1 MNKVI
6 NINFQG
12 RILPIEEMAYETLKQ
27 YIESLRVYFANEE
40 GRDEIIN
47 DIECRIAELC
57 EDRLKKGTVCI
68 AVGDID
74 LIIASIGRPADF
86 EAQDGFEASTSQ
98 SKQSAN
104 QNNDQN
110 NDRNNYQN
118 TSGSNYS
125 NFDSSN
131 NRPKRLYR
139 DEQNKVLG
147 GVCSG
152 IANYFGIEP
161 LIVRILWFFLI
172 GVNILGYLILW
183 IAVPSTSIKEVGG
196 VRKRLFRD
204 IDNKVIGGV
213 AAGLSKYFGIQVWI
227 VRILFLIP
235 FIRFV
240 VNFRHMHL
248 FQFWDAPD
256 FPNFLDITFSPGAVF
271 VYIVLWL
278 VLPEAKT
285 SADKLEMV
293 GEKVDLNSIKNTI
306 QNDMEGF
313 SKRAQ
318 SWGSDLY
325 NRNKGTNHSNQ
336 ENASNNE
343 GTATITNNENANKSS
358 ENQRSSEKRKGLLY
372 YIGRIITI
380 CIKGFVY
387 FILAIVG
394 ISLLAAL
401 FGIGAAATALLP
413 LKNFL
418 IEEGAQT
425 WSVIG
430 AILLFVWV
438 PIIGIVTAVIRKIAG
453 LKKANVWV
461 RSSFWALWIVG
472 WVMLFYFG
480 SSLGNSFSR
489 HNIPVEQSI
498 ALTNPK
504 IDYVEITAAPKM
516 KYYEN
521 HWFQIE
527 PFQGFADED
536 TVYVRNL
543 RIRIVQSK
551 TDSFEV
557 KIVKLSNGKTVQ
569 NANDLAGKINFE
581 LKQEDSLLYLDKG
594 IGINK
599 IDKFRNQHI
608 IMTVAVPI
616 GKRIKITNKGW
627 SQTNVNINGRG
638 IRTGTIDRISSDEN
652 WYDEWNEPWDNESY
666 QFEKGVEYKMTKE
679 GLISLS
685 PSDAD
690 EDRSDDIKKM
700 DDENIDKEIQL
711 QKLKEE
717 REAIKKDIKKLKE
730 EELQKEKTKVVKVN
744 EFKKDDIGNSNLGKM
759 NQIGKAA
766 GKLSDLQWVL
776 DRFTH

>member
-27 YIESLRVYFANEE
+27 YIESLRSYFANEE

-98 SKQSAN
+98 SGQSST
-104 QNNDQN
+104 
-110 NDRNNYQN
+110 QN
-118 TSGSNYS
+118 TSNRSYS
-125 NFDSSN
+125 NNESN
-131 NRPKRLYR
+131 NTAKRLYR

-161 LIVRILWFFLI
+161 LVVRILWFFLI
-172 GVNILGYLILW
+172 GINILAYLILW
-183 IAVPSTSIKEVGG
+183 IAVPSTSVKVVGG

-240 VNFRHMHL
+240 VNFQHLHL

-256 FPNFLDITFSPGAVF
+256 FPNLLDITFSPGAVF

-325 NRNKGTNHSNQ
+325 NRNKGTNNSNEANQ
-336 ENASNNE
+336 SNNE
-343 GTATITNNENANKSS
+343 GTGTTNNQDAYSS
-358 ENQRSSEKRKGLLY
+358 TEKRKGLLY
-372 YIGRIITI
+372 YIGRIITL

-413 LKNFL
+413 LKKFL
-418 IEEGAQT
+418 IEDGAQT

-453 LKKANVWV
+453 FKKANVWV

-489 HNIPVEQSI
+489 HNLPTEQNI
-498 ALTNPK
+498 ALSNPT

-521 HWFQIE
+521 HWYQFE
-527 PFQGFADED
+527 DFQGFSDED

-543 RIRIVQSK
+543 RIRIVQSLN
-551 TDSFEV
+551 DSFQV

-569 NANDLAGKINFE
+569 NANELANKINFE
-581 LKQEDSLLYLDKG
+581 LTQQDSMLYLDKG

-608 IMTVAVPI
+608 IMTIAVPI

-627 SQTNVNINGRG
+627 SQTNININGRG
-638 IRTGTIDRISSDEN
+638 IRTGTIDRITNDEN

-666 QFEKGVEYKMTKE
+666 QFEKGVEYKMTKD
-679 GLISLS
+679 GLVNLS
-685 PSDAD
+685 PMEAD
-690 EDRSDDIKKM
+690 DDRSDDIKKM
-700 DDENIDKEIQL
+700 DDEKLDKEIQL

-717 REAIKKDIKKLKE
+717 REAIKNDIKKLKE
-730 EELQKEKTKVVKVN
+730 EELQKEKTRVVKVN
-744 EFKKDDIGNSNLGKM
+744 DLKKEDIGNSNLEKM
-759 NQIGKAA
+759 NKVGKAA
-766 GKLSDLQWVL
+766 SKLTDLQWIL

>member
-74 LIIASIGRPADF
+74 LIITSIGRPADF

-98 SKQSAN
+98 SGQSTN
-104 QNNDQN
+104 QNNNQ
-110 NDRNNYQN
+110 NNYQS

-125 NFDSSN
+125 NFNSSN

-152 IANYFGIEP
+152 IANYFVIEP
-161 LIVRILWFFLI
+161 WIVRILWFFLI
-172 GVNILGYLILW
+172 GLNVLAYIILW
-183 IAVPSTSIKEVGG
+183 IAVPSTSVKEVGG

-204 IDNKVIGGV
+204 IDKKIIGGV

-227 VRILFLIP
+227 IRILFLIP

-240 VNFRHMHL
+240 VNFEHMHL

-271 VYIVLWL
+271 IYIVLWL

-325 NRNKGTNHSNQ
+325 NRNKGTNNS
-336 ENASNNE
+336 NASNHE
-343 GTATITNNENANKSS
+343 GTASTTNNQDDYS
-358 ENQRSSEKRKGLLY
+358 SSEKRKGLLY
-372 YIGRIITI
+372 YIGRFITLS
-380 CIKGFVY
+380 IKVFVY

-401 FGIGAAATALLP
+401 FGIGVAATALLP
-413 LKNFL
+413 LKSFL
-418 IEEGAQT
+418 LEEGAQT

-430 AILLFVWV
+430 TILLFVWV
-438 PIIGIVTAVIRKIAG
+438 PILGIVTAVIRKFAG

-461 RSSFWALWIVG
+461 RSSFIALWVVG

-489 HNIPVEQSI
+489 HNIPTEQSV
-498 ALTNPK
+498 ALTNPT

-527 PFQGFADED
+527 PFQGFSDED

-543 RIRIVQSK
+543 RIRIVQSLN
-551 TDSFEV
+551 DSFQV

-569 NANDLAGKINFE
+569 NANELANKINFE
-581 LKQEDSLLYLDKG
+581 LTQQDSMLYLDRG

-608 IMTVAVPI
+608 IMTIAVPI

-627 SQTNVNINGRG
+627 SQTNINFNGRG
-638 IRTGTIDRISSDEN
+638 MRTGTIDRISSDDD
-652 WYDEWNEPWDNESY
+652 WYFDGNEPWDNESY
-666 QFEKGVEYKMTKE
+666 QYERGVEYKMTKD
-679 GLISLS
+679 GLVNLS
-685 PSDAD
+685 PMEAD
-690 EDRSDDIKKM
+690 DDRSDDSKKM
-700 DDENIDKEIQL
+700 DDETLDKEIQL

-717 REAIKKDIKKLKE
+717 REAIKNDIKKLKE
-730 EELQKEKTKVVKVN
+730 EELQKDKTSVVKVN
-744 EFKKDDIGNSNLGKM
+744 DLKKDNIDGSNLDKM
-759 NQIGKAA
+759 NKIGRAA

>member
-12 RILPIEEMAYETLKQ
+12 RILPIEELAYETLKQ

-68 AVGDID
+68 AVDDIN

-86 EAQDGFEASTSQ
+86 EAQDGFEASASQ
-98 SKQSAN
+98 SGQSTT
-104 QNNDQN
+104 QNRSSQS
-110 NDRNNYQN
+110 Y
-118 TSGSNYS
+118 SNYDAS
-125 NFDSSN
+125 GNPP
-131 NRPKRLYR
+131 RRLFR

-152 IANYFGIEP
+152 IANYFGLEP
-161 LIVRILWFFLI
+161 LLVRILWFFLI

-183 IAVPSTSIKEVGG
+183 IAVPSTSVKEVGG

-204 IDNKVIGGV
+204 IDNKIIGGV
-213 AAGLSKYFGIQVWI
+213 ASGLSKYFGIQVWI
-227 VRILFLIP
+227 IRILFLIP

-248 FQFWDAPD
+248 WQFWDATD
-256 FPNFLDITFSPGAVF
+256 FPNLFDITFSPGAVF

-325 NRNKGTNHSNQ
+325 NRNKRNT
-336 ENASNNE
+336 ASNNE
-343 GTATITNNENANKSS
+343 AAPI
-358 ENQRSSEKRKGLLY
+358 EKRKGFIY
-372 YIGRIITI
+372 YIGRIITLF
-380 CIKGFVY
+380 IKVVVY

-401 FGIGAAATALLP
+401 FGIGVAATALLP

-418 IEEGAQT
+418 LEEGTQT
-425 WSVIG
+425 WSVFG

-438 PIIGIVTAVIRKIAG
+438 PILGIVTAIIRKIAG
-453 LKKANVWV
+453 LKKANIWV
-461 RSSFWALWIVG
+461 RSSFWALWVVG

-489 HNIPVEQSI
+489 HNVPTEQTI
-498 ALTNPK
+498 TLTNPK
-504 IDYVEITAAPKM
+504 IDFLEITAAPKM

-543 RIRIVQSK
+543 RIRIVQSLN
-551 TDSFEV
+551 DSFQV

-569 NANDLAGKINFE
+569 NANDLASKINFE
-581 LKQEDSLLYLDKG
+581 LTQQDSLVYLDKG

-599 IDKFRNQHI
+599 VDKFRNQHI
-608 IMTVAVPI
+608 IMTISVPI

-627 SQTNVNINGRG
+627 SQTNVNINGHGVRM
-638 IRTGTIDRISSDEN
+638 GTIDRISSDEN
-652 WYDEWNEPWDNESY
+652 WYDEWNEPYDNESY
-666 QFEKGVEYKMTKE
+666 SFERGVEYKMTKS
-679 GLISLS
+679 GLEKIKR
-685 PSDAD
+685 AD
-690 EDRSDDIKKM
+690 E
-700 DDENIDKEIQL
+700 IDSNNEEEQLGGAHPTEL
-711 QKLKEE
+711 QKELKELKEE
-717 REAIKKDIKKLKE
+717 RLQLQKDLDKRAKKTSNIELE
-730 EELQKEKTKVVKVN
+730 EEKTLNKVN
-744 EFKKDDIGNSNLGKM
+744 
-759 NQIGKAA
+759 KAA
-766 GKLSDLQWVL
+766 SKLTDLHWVL
-776 DRFTH
+776 DRFSY

>member
-12 RILPIEEMAYETLKQ
+12 RILPIEELAYEALKQ
-27 YIESLRVYFANEE
+27 YIDTLRTYFANEE

-57 EDRLKKGTVCI
+57 EERLKKAAACITVE
-68 AVGDID
+68 DIN
-74 LIIASIGRPADF
+74 LIISSMGRPADF
-86 EAQDGFEASTSQ
+86 EAQDGFETTSQ
-98 SKQSAN
+98 FQSGA
-104 QNNDQN
+104 
-110 NDRNNYQN
+110 N
-118 TSGSNYS
+118 TSSNAHYE
-125 NFDSSN
+125 FAN
-131 NRPKRLYR
+131 NTKRLYR

-161 LIVRILWFFLI
+161 LVVRILWFFLI
-172 GVNILGYLILW
+172 GVNILAYLILW
-183 IAVPSTSIKEVGG
+183 IAVPSSSVKVVGG

-213 AAGLSKYFGIQVWI
+213 ASGLSKYFGIQVWI

-240 VNFRHMHL
+240 FKLQHLHL
-248 FQFWDAPD
+248 FQFWDAHD

-285 SADKLEMV
+285 SADKLEMI

-318 SWGSDLY
+318 SWGSNLY
-325 NRNKGTNHSNQ
+325 NKTKGKEETQ
-336 ENASNNE
+336 NE
-343 GTATITNNENANKSS
+343 AFKNST
-358 ENQRSSEKRKGLLY
+358 EKPKGLLY
-372 YIGRIITI
+372 FLGRMITLI
-380 CIKGFVY
+380 IKGFVY

-401 FGIGAAATALLP
+401 FGIGVAATALLP
-413 LKNFL
+413 LKIFIL
-418 IEEGAQT
+418 EEGAQT

-430 AILLFVWV
+430 ALLLFVWV
-438 PIIGIVTAVIRKIAG
+438 PIIGIVTAIIRKIAG
-453 LKKANVWV
+453 FKKANIWV

-472 WVMLFYFG
+472 WILLFYFG
-480 SSLGNSFSR
+480 SSLSNSFSK
-489 HNIPVEQSI
+489 HNIPVEQSV
-498 ALTNPK
+498 ALVNPT
-504 IDYVEITAAPKM
+504 IDYLEVTAAPKM

-521 HWFQIE
+521 HWFELE
-527 PFQGFADED
+527 PFQGFSDED

-543 RIRIVQSK
+543 RIRITQSPN
-551 TDSFEV
+551 DSFQV
-557 KIVKLSNGKTVQ
+557 KVVKLSNGKNLQ
-569 NANDLAGKINFE
+569 NANALASKINFE
-581 LKQEDSLLYLDKG
+581 LTQEDSLLYLDRG
-594 IGINK
+594 IAINK

-608 IMTVAVPI
+608 IMTIAVPI
-616 GKRIKITNKGW
+616 GKRFKITNKGW
-627 SQTNVNINGRG
+627 SQTNIQIGNRG
-638 IRTGTIDRISSDEN
+638 IKTRTIDRITSDDN
-652 WYDEWNEPWDNESY
+652 WYDEWNEPWDIASFSY
-666 QFEKGVEYKMTKE
+666 EKGVEYKMTKT
-679 GLISLS
+679 GLLNMH
-685 PSDAD
+685 PL
-690 EDRSDDIKKM
+690 DRTVDDNTSMPDGKT
-700 DDENIDKEIQL
+700 DKEIQL

-717 REAIKKDIKKLKE
+717 RESIKNEIKKLRE
-730 EELQKEKTKVVKVN
+730 EELQKNKASVLKVN
-744 EFKKDDIGNSNLGKM
+744 DIKKENTQHSKLD
-759 NQIGKAA
+759 QIQKVGKAA
-766 GKLSDLQWVL
+766 SKLTDVQWIL

>member
-12 RILPIEEMAYETLKQ
+12 RILPIEEQAYEILKQ

-68 AVGDID
+68 AASDID
-74 LIIASIGRPADF
+74 LIITSIGRPADF
-86 EAQDGFEASTSQ
+86 EAQDGFE
-98 SKQSAN
+98 
-104 QNNDQN
+104 QNA
-110 NDRNNYQN
+110 YQN
-118 TSGSNYS
+118 TSGNNNS
-125 NFDSSN
+125 NFYRDG

-152 IANYFGIEP
+152 IANYFVIEP
-161 LIVRILWFFLI
+161 WIVRILWFFLI
-172 GVNILGYLILW
+172 GINILAYLILW
-183 IAVPSTSIKEVGG
+183 IAVPSTSVKVVGG

-204 IDNKVIGGV
+204 IDKKVIGGV

-325 NRNKGTNHSNQ
+325 NRNKGTNNSNEENESNQ
-336 ENASNNE
+336 
-343 GTATITNNENANKSS
+343 SS
-358 ENQRSSEKRKGLLY
+358 EIHRSAEKRKGLLY
-372 YIGRIITI
+372 YIGRIITLS
-380 CIKGFVY
+380 IKVFVY

-401 FGIGAAATALLP
+401 FGIGVAATALLP
-413 LKNFL
+413 LKNFIL
-418 IEEGAQT
+418 DDGAQT

-438 PIIGIVTAVIRKIAG
+438 PIIGIVTAVIRKFAG

-461 RSSFWALWIVG
+461 RSSFIALWVLG
-472 WVMLFYFG
+472 WVCIFYFG

-489 HNIPVEQSI
+489 HNLPAEQSI
-498 ALTNPK
+498 ALTNPT
-504 IDYVEITAAPKM
+504 INYVEITAAPKM

-521 HWFQIE
+521 NWFQFE

-569 NANDLAGKINFE
+569 NANELANKINFE
-581 LKQEDSLLYLDKG
+581 LTQQDSLVYLDRG

-599 IDKFRNQHI
+599 KDKFRNQHI
-608 IMTVAVPI
+608 IMTIAVPI

-638 IRTGTIDRISSDEN
+638 MRTGTIDRISSDEN

-666 QFEKGVEYKMTKE
+666 QYERGVEYKMTKT
-679 GLISLS
+679 GLEEIQR
-685 PSDAD
+685 DYKTM
-690 EDRSDDIKKM
+690 EDNDDSNSDDKQ
-700 DDENIDKEIQL
+700 DELSDKEIQL

-717 REAIKKDIKKLKE
+717 REAIKNDIKKLKE
-730 EELQKEKTKVVKVN
+730 EELQKDKIKVVKVN
-744 EFKKDDIGNSNLGKM
+744 EFKKDDVGGSNIEKM

>member
-27 YIESLRVYFANEE
+27 YIESLRSYFANEE

-98 SKQSAN
+98 SGQSST
-104 QNNDQN
+104 
-110 NDRNNYQN
+110 QN
-118 TSGSNYS
+118 TSNRSYS
-125 NFDSSN
+125 NNELN
-131 NRPKRLYR
+131 NTAKRLYR

-161 LIVRILWFFLI
+161 LVVRILWFFLI
-172 GVNILGYLILW
+172 GINILAYLILW
-183 IAVPSTSIKEVGG
+183 IAVPSTSVKVVGG

-240 VNFRHMHL
+240 VNFQHLHL

-256 FPNFLDITFSPGAVF
+256 FPNLLDITFSPGAVF

-325 NRNKGTNHSNQ
+325 NRNKGTNNSNEANQ
-336 ENASNNE
+336 SNNE
-343 GTATITNNENANKSS
+343 GTGTTNNQDAYSS
-358 ENQRSSEKRKGLLY
+358 TEKRKGLLY
-372 YIGRIITI
+372 YIGRIITL

-413 LKNFL
+413 LKKFL
-418 IEEGAQT
+418 IEDGAQT

-453 LKKANVWV
+453 FKKANVWV
-461 RSSFWALWIVG
+461 RSSFLALWIVG

-489 HNIPVEQSI
+489 HNLPTEQNI
-498 ALTNPK
+498 ALSNPT

-521 HWFQIE
+521 HWYQFE
-527 PFQGFADED
+527 DFQGFSDED

-543 RIRIVQSK
+543 RIRIVQSLN
-551 TDSFEV
+551 DSFQV

-569 NANDLAGKINFE
+569 NANELANKINFE
-581 LKQEDSLLYLDKG
+581 LTQQDSMLYLDKG

-608 IMTVAVPI
+608 IMTIAVPI

-627 SQTNVNINGRG
+627 SQTNININGRG
-638 IRTGTIDRISSDEN
+638 IRTGTIDRITNDEN

-666 QFEKGVEYKMTKE
+666 PFEKGIEYKMTKT
-679 GLISLS
+679 GLENLS
-685 PSDAD
+685 PMDAD
-690 EDRSDDIKKM
+690 DRSDDSKKM
-700 DDENIDKEIQL
+700 DDEKLDKEIQL

-717 REAIKKDIKKLKE
+717 REAIKNDIKKLKE
-730 EELQKEKTKVVKVN
+730 EELQKEKTRVVKVN
-744 EFKKDDIGNSNLGKM
+744 DIKKEDIGNSNLDKM
-759 NQIGKAA
+759 NKVGKAA

>member
-12 RILPIEEMAYETLKQ
+12 RILPIEEQAYEMLKQ
-27 YIESLRVYFANEE
+27 YIESLRIYFANEE

-57 EDRLKKGTVCI
+57 EERLKKGTVCI
-68 AVGDID
+68 AAIDID
-74 LIIASIGRPADF
+74 LIITSIGRPADF
-86 EAQDGFEASTSQ
+86 EAQDGFEAST
-98 SKQSAN
+98 N
-104 QNNDQN
+104 QTQQNTNKNNDQN
-110 NDRNNYQN
+110 NDRNNYHN
-118 TSGSNYS
+118 TSSSNYS
-125 NFDSSN
+125 NFDRTS

-152 IANYFGIEP
+152 IANYFGVEP
-161 LIVRILWFFLI
+161 LLVRILWFFLI

-204 IDNKVIGGV
+204 IDNKIIGGV
-213 AAGLSKYFGIQVWI
+213 ASGLSKYFGIQVWI

-256 FPNFLDITFSPGAVF
+256 FPNLLDITFSPGAVF

-325 NRNKGTNHSNQ
+325 NRNKGTNHSN
-336 ENASNNE
+336 EANASNNE
-343 GTATITNNENANKSS
+343 GTVSTTNNEESNKSS

-418 IEEGAQT
+418 IEQGAQT

-453 LKKANVWV
+453 FKKANVWV
-461 RSSFWALWIVG
+461 RSSFWALWILG

-480 SSLGNSFSR
+480 TSLSNSFSR
-489 HNIPVEQSI
+489 HNLPAEQSI

-504 IDYVEITAAPKM
+504 IDYLEITAAPKM

-521 HWFQIE
+521 HWYQFE
-527 PFQGFADED
+527 DFQGFSDED

-569 NANDLAGKINFE
+569 NANELASKINFE
-581 LKQEDSLLYLDKG
+581 LTQKDSLLYLDKG

-608 IMTVAVPI
+608 IMTIAVPI

-627 SQTNVNINGRG
+627 SQTNININGRG
-638 IRTGTIDRISSDEN
+638 MRMGTIDRITNDEN

-666 QFEKGVEYKMTKE
+666 QFERGVEYKMTKT
-679 GLISLS
+679 GLENLN
-685 PSDAD
+685 PMDANN
-690 EDRSDDIKKM
+690 RSDDIKKM
-700 DDENIDKEIQL
+700 DDENLDKEIQL

-717 REAIKKDIKKLKE
+717 RESIKNDIKKLKE
-730 EELQKEKTKVVKVN
+730 EELQKEKIKVVRVN
-744 EFKKDDIGNSNLGKM
+744 EINKDNIGGSNLEKM
-759 NQIGKAA
+759 NKIGKAA

>member
-12 RILPIEEMAYETLKQ
+12 RILPIEEIAYETLKQ
-27 YIESLRVYFANEE
+27 YIESLRSYFANEE

-86 EAQDGFEASTSQ
+86 EAQDGFEASSSQ
-98 SKQSAN
+98 AHQSAH

-110 NDRNNYQN
+110 
-118 TSGSNYS
+118 TSNQSYS
-125 NFDSSN
+125 NFESN
-131 NRPKRLYR
+131 DHRSRRLYR
-139 DEQNKVLG
+139 DEHNKVLG

-161 LIVRILWFFLI
+161 LVVRILWFFLI
-172 GVNILGYLILW
+172 GVNVLGYLILW
-183 IAVPSTSIKEVGG
+183 IAVPSTSVKVVGG

-204 IDNKVIGGV
+204 IDNKLIGGV

-248 FQFWDAPD
+248 WQFWDAPD
-256 FPNFLDITFSPGAVF
+256 FPNLLDITFSPGAVF

-325 NRNKGTNHSNQ
+325 NRNKGNTV
-336 ENASNNE
+336 SNNE
-343 GTATITNNENANKSS
+343 TAPI
-358 ENQRSSEKRKGLLY
+358 EKRKGFIY
-372 YIGRIITI
+372 FIGRIITL

-394 ISLLAAL
+394 VSLLAAL
-401 FGIGAAATALLP
+401 FGIGVAATALLP

-418 IEEGAQT
+418 LEEGAQN

-430 AILLFVWV
+430 AILLFIWV
-438 PIIGIVTAVIRKIAG
+438 PIIGIVAAIIRKIAG
-453 LKKANVWV
+453 FKKANIWV

-480 SSLGNSFSR
+480 SSLGSSFSR
-489 HNIPVEQSI
+489 HNVPAEQTI

-504 IDYVEITAAPKM
+504 IDYLEITAAPKM

-527 PFQGFADED
+527 PFQGFSDED

-543 RIRIVQSK
+543 RIRIVQSLN
-551 TDSFEV
+551 DSFQV
-557 KIVKLSNGKTVQ
+557 RIVKLSNGKTVQ
-569 NANDLAGKINFE
+569 NANDLAGKINFQ
-581 LKQEDSLLYLDKG
+581 LTQQDSLVYLDKG

-608 IMTVAVPI
+608 IMTIAVPI

-627 SQTNVNINGRG
+627 SQTNVNINGHGMRM
-638 IRTGTIDRISSDEN
+638 GTIDRISSDEN
-652 WYDEWNEPWDNESY
+652 WYDEWNEPYDNESY
-666 QFEKGVEYKMTKE
+666 SFERGVEYKMTKS
-679 GLISLS
+679 GLEKIKR
-685 PSDAD
+685 A
-690 EDRSDDIKKM
+690 DDIDSNDKTDELDTDQPNELKK
-700 DDENIDKEIQL
+700 ELKE
-711 QKLKEE
+711 LKEE
-717 REAIKKDIKKLKE
+717 RLQ
-730 EELQKEKTKVVKVN
+730 LQKEIETKAKKTANIDLQEGKTLNKVN
-744 EFKKDDIGNSNLGKM
+744 
-759 NQIGKAA
+759 KAA
-766 GKLSDLQWVL
+766 SKLTDLHWVL
-776 DRFTH
+776 DRFSY

>member
-68 AVGDID
+68 AASDID
-74 LIIASIGRPADF
+74 LIIISIGRPADF
-86 EAQDGFEASTSQ
+86 EAQDGFETSSSQ
-98 SKQSAN
+98 TH
-104 QNNDQN
+104 
-110 NDRNNYQN
+110 QN
-118 TSGSNYS
+118 TSGNNNS
-125 NFDSSN
+125 NFYREGN
-131 NRPKRLYR
+131 KPKRLYR

-152 IANYFGIEP
+152 IANYFVIEP
-161 LIVRILWFFLI
+161 WIVRILWLFLI
-172 GVNILGYLILW
+172 GLNILVYIILW
-183 IAVPSTSIKEVGG
+183 IAVPSTSVKEVGG

-204 IDNKVIGGV
+204 IDNKIIGGV

-240 VNFRHMHL
+240 VNYRHMHL

-256 FPNFLDITFSPGAVF
+256 FPNFIDITFSPGAMF
-271 VYIVLWL
+271 IYIVLWL

-325 NRNKGTNHSNQ
+325 NRNKGKNNSNESNQ
-336 ENASNNE
+336 TNNEGRASTSNNE
-343 GTATITNNENANKSS
+343 DAYKSTV
-358 ENQRSSEKRKGLLY
+358 NYRSSEKRKGILY
-372 YIGRIITI
+372 YIGRIITLS
-380 CIKGFVY
+380 IKGFVY

-401 FGIGAAATALLP
+401 FGIGVATTALLP
-413 LKNFL
+413 LKDFIL
-418 IEEGAQT
+418 EEGAQT

-438 PIIGIVTAVIRKIAG
+438 PLIGIVTAVIRKFAG

-461 RSSFWALWIVG
+461 RSSFIALWIAG
-472 WVMLFYFG
+472 WVVLFYFG

-489 HNIPVEQSI
+489 HNIPTEQSV
-498 ALTNPK
+498 ALTNPT

-527 PFQGFADED
+527 PFQGFSDED

-543 RIRIVQSK
+543 RIRIVQSLN
-551 TDSFEV
+551 DSFQV

-569 NANDLAGKINFE
+569 NANELANKINFE
-581 LKQEDSLLYLDKG
+581 LTQQDSMLYLDKG

-608 IMTVAVPI
+608 IMTIAVPI

-627 SQTNVNINGRG
+627 SQTNINFNGRG
-638 IRTGTIDRISSDEN
+638 MRTGTIDRISSDDD
-652 WYDEWNEPWDNESY
+652 WYDKWNEPWDNESY
-666 QFEKGVEYKMTKE
+666 QYERGVEYKMTKD
-679 GLISLS
+679 GLVNLS
-685 PSDAD
+685 PMEAD
-690 EDRSDDIKKM
+690 DDRSDDSKKM
-700 DDENIDKEIQL
+700 DDETLDKEIQL

-717 REAIKKDIKKLKE
+717 REAIKNDIKKLKE
-730 EELQKEKTKVVKVN
+730 EELQKDKTSVVKVN
-744 EFKKDDIGNSNLGKM
+744 DIKKDNIDGSNLDKM
-759 NQIGKAA
+759 NKIGKAA

>member
-1 MNKVI
+1 
-6 NINFQG
+6 
-12 RILPIEEMAYETLKQ
+12 
-27 YIESLRVYFANEE
+27 
-40 GRDEIIN
+40 
-47 DIECRIAELC
+47 
-57 EDRLKKGTVCI
+57 
-68 AVGDID
+68 
-74 LIIASIGRPADF
+74 
-86 EAQDGFEASTSQ
+86 
-98 SKQSAN
+98 
-104 QNNDQN
+104 
-110 NDRNNYQN
+110 
-118 TSGSNYS
+118 
-125 NFDSSN
+125 
-131 NRPKRLYR
+131 
-139 DEQNKVLG
+139 
-147 GVCSG
+147 
-152 IANYFGIEP
+152 
-161 LIVRILWFFLI
+161 
-172 GVNILGYLILW
+172 
-183 IAVPSTSIKEVGG
+183 
-196 VRKRLFRD
+196 
-204 IDNKVIGGV
+204 
-213 AAGLSKYFGIQVWI
+213 
-227 VRILFLIP
+227 
-235 FIRFV
+235 
-240 VNFRHMHL
+240 
-248 FQFWDAPD
+248 
-256 FPNFLDITFSPGAVF
+256 

-325 NRNKGTNHSNQ
+325 NRNKGTNNSN
-336 ENASNNE
+336 EASESNHE
-343 GTATITNNENANKSS
+343 GTATTHNQDANKSS
-358 ENQRSSEKRKGLLY
+358 ENHRSTENRKGFLY
-372 YIGRIITI
+372 FIGRIITV

-401 FGIGAAATALLP
+401 FGIGVAATALLP

-418 IEEGAQT
+418 IEDGAQT

-438 PIIGIVTAVIRKIAG
+438 PIIGIVTAVIRKFAG
-453 LKKANVWV
+453 LKKANIWV
-461 RSSFWALWIVG
+461 RSSFIALWVLG
-472 WVMLFYFG
+472 WVCIFYFG

-489 HNIPVEQSI
+489 HNLPAEQSI

-521 HWFQIE
+521 NWFQFE

-543 RIRIVQSK
+543 RIRIVQSLN
-551 TDSFEV
+551 DSFQV

-569 NANDLAGKINFE
+569 NANDLANKINFE
-581 LKQEDSLLYLDKG
+581 LTQQDSLLYLDRG

-608 IMTVAVPI
+608 IMTIAVPI

-638 IRTGTIDRISSDEN
+638 MRTGTIDRISSDEN
-652 WYDEWNEPWDNESY
+652 WYDEWNENWDNESY
-666 QFEKGVEYKMTKE
+666 QYERGVEYKMTKT
-679 GLISLS
+679 GLEELRRDRDFKTMED
-685 PSDAD
+685 SDGSSSYD
-690 EDRSDDIKKM
+690 KQEDMS
-700 DDENIDKEIQL
+700 DKEIQL

-717 REAIKKDIKKLKE
+717 REAIKNDIKKLKE
-730 EELQKEKTKVVKVN
+730 EELQKEKTRVVKVN
-744 EFKKDDIGNSNLGKM
+744 DLKKDDIGNSNLEKM
-759 NQIGKAA
+759 NKIGKAA

>member
-12 RILPIEEMAYETLKQ
+12 RILPIEEIAYETLKQ
-27 YIESLRVYFANEE
+27 YIDSLRSYFANEE

-74 LIIASIGRPADF
+74 LIITSIGRPADF
-86 EAQDGFEASTSQ
+86 EAQDGFEASSSQ
-98 SKQSAN
+98 SQQSTH
-104 QNNDQN
+104 QTNDQN
-110 NDRNNYQN
+110 
-118 TSGSNYS
+118 TSNQSYS
-125 NFDSSN
+125 NFESTDHRS
-131 NRPKRLYR
+131 RRLYR

-213 AAGLSKYFGIQVWI
+213 CAGLSKYFGIQVWI

-248 FQFWDAPD
+248 WQFWDVPD
-256 FPNFLDITFSPGAVF
+256 FPNLLDITFSPGAVF

-325 NRNKGTNHSNQ
+325 NRNKGKNHSN
-336 ENASNNE
+336 EANKSNNE
-343 GTATITNNENANKSS
+343 GTATTNNEDAF
-358 ENQRSSEKRKGLLY
+358 RSTEKRKGLLY
-372 YIGRIITI
+372 YIGRIITL

-401 FGIGAAATALLP
+401 FGLGVAATALLP

-418 IEEGAQT
+418 IEDGAQT

-438 PIIGIVTAVIRKIAG
+438 PIIAIVTAVIRKIAG
-453 LKKANVWV
+453 FKKANIWV
-461 RSSFWALWIVG
+461 RSSFWALWILG
-472 WVMLFYFG
+472 WIMLFFFG
-480 SSLGNSFSR
+480 NSLGNSFSR
-489 HNIPVEQSI
+489 HNVPAEQSI

-504 IDYVEITAAPKM
+504 VDYLEITAAPKM

-527 PFQGFADED
+527 PFQGFSDED

-569 NANDLAGKINFE
+569 NASELANKINFE
-581 LKQEDSLLYLDKG
+581 LTQKDSLLYLDKG
-594 IGINK
+594 IGINRK
-599 IDKFRNQHI
+599 DKFRNQHI
-608 IMTVAVPI
+608 IMTIAVPI

-627 SQTNVNINGRG
+627 SQTNINMNGRG
-638 IRTGTIDRISSDEN
+638 IRMGTIDRISSDEN
-652 WYDEWNEPWDNESY
+652 WYDEWNEPYDNESY
-666 QFEKGVEYKMTKE
+666 SFERGIEYKMTKT
-679 GLISLS
+679 GLEKIKR
-685 PSDAD
+685 AD
-690 EDRSDDIKKM
+690 DSDDKTDHLDTDQPNELKK
-700 DDENIDKEIQL
+700 EL
-711 QKLKEE
+711 RALKEE
-717 REAIKKDIKKLKE
+717 RLQ
-730 EELQKEKTKVVKVN
+730 LQKEVEKAAKQSSKIDLEEGKTLNKVN
-744 EFKKDDIGNSNLGKM
+744 
-759 NQIGKAA
+759 KAA
-766 GKLSDLQWVL
+766 TQLTDLHWVI

>member
-27 YIESLRVYFANEE
+27 YIESLRSYFANEE

-98 SKQSAN
+98 SGQSST
-104 QNNDQN
+104 
-110 NDRNNYQN
+110 QN
-118 TSGSNYS
+118 TSNRSYS
-125 NFDSSN
+125 NNESN
-131 NRPKRLYR
+131 NTAKRLYR

-161 LIVRILWFFLI
+161 LLVRILWFFLI
-172 GVNILGYLILW
+172 GINILAYLILW
-183 IAVPSTSIKEVGG
+183 IAVPSTSVKVVGG

-240 VNFRHMHL
+240 VNFQHLHL

-256 FPNFLDITFSPGAVF
+256 FPNLLDITFSPGAVF

-325 NRNKGTNHSNQ
+325 NRNKGTNNSNEANQ
-336 ENASNNE
+336 SNNE
-343 GTATITNNENANKSS
+343 GTGTTNNQDAYSS
-358 ENQRSSEKRKGLLY
+358 TEKRKGLLY
-372 YIGRIITI
+372 YIGRIITL

-413 LKNFL
+413 LKKFL
-418 IEEGAQT
+418 IEDGAQT

-453 LKKANVWV
+453 FKKANVWV

-489 HNIPVEQSI
+489 HNLPTEQNI
-498 ALTNPK
+498 ALSNPT

-521 HWFQIE
+521 HWYQFE
-527 PFQGFADED
+527 DFQGFSDED

-543 RIRIVQSK
+543 RIRIVQSLN
-551 TDSFEV
+551 DSFQV

-569 NANDLAGKINFE
+569 NANELASKINFE
-581 LKQEDSLLYLDKG
+581 LTQQDSMLYLDKG

-608 IMTVAVPI
+608 IMTIAVPI

-627 SQTNVNINGRG
+627 SQTNININGRG
-638 IRTGTIDRISSDEN
+638 IRTGTIDRITNDEN

-666 QFEKGVEYKMTKE
+666 PFEKGIEYKMTKT
-679 GLISLS
+679 GLENLS
-685 PSDAD
+685 PMDAD
-690 EDRSDDIKKM
+690 DRSDDSKKM
-700 DDENIDKEIQL
+700 DDEKLDKEIQL

-717 REAIKKDIKKLKE
+717 REAIKNDIKKLKE
-730 EELQKEKTKVVKVN
+730 EELQKEKTRVVKVN
-744 EFKKDDIGNSNLGKM
+744 DIKKEDIGNSNLDKM
-759 NQIGKAA
+759 NKVGKAA

>member
-12 RILPIEEMAYETLKQ
+12 RILPIEEIAYETLKQ
-27 YIESLRVYFANEE
+27 YIDSLRSYFANEE

-74 LIIASIGRPADF
+74 LIITSIGRPADF
-86 EAQDGFEASTSQ
+86 EAQDGFEASSSQ
-98 SKQSAN
+98 SQQSTH
-104 QNNDQN
+104 QTNDQN
-110 NDRNNYQN
+110 
-118 TSGSNYS
+118 TSNQSYS
-125 NFDSSN
+125 NFESTDHRS
-131 NRPKRLYR
+131 RRLYR

-213 AAGLSKYFGIQVWI
+213 CAGLSKYFGIQVWI

-248 FQFWDAPD
+248 WQFWDAPD
-256 FPNFLDITFSPGAVF
+256 FPNLLDITFSPGAVF

-325 NRNKGTNHSNQ
+325 NRKKGTNHSN
-336 ENASNNE
+336 EANKSNNE
-343 GTATITNNENANKSS
+343 GTATTNNEDAF
-358 ENQRSSEKRKGLLY
+358 RSTEKRKGLLY
-372 YIGRIITI
+372 YIGRIITL

-401 FGIGAAATALLP
+401 FGLGVAATALLP

-418 IEEGAQT
+418 IEDGAQT

-438 PIIGIVTAVIRKIAG
+438 PIIAIVTAVIRKIAG
-453 LKKANVWV
+453 FKKANIWV
-461 RSSFWALWIVG
+461 RSSFWALWILG
-472 WVMLFYFG
+472 WIMLFFFG

-489 HNIPVEQSI
+489 HNVPAEQSI

-504 IDYVEITAAPKM
+504 VDYLEITAAPKM

-527 PFQGFADED
+527 PFQGFSDED

-569 NANDLAGKINFE
+569 NASELANKINFE
-581 LKQEDSLLYLDKG
+581 LTQKDSLLYLDKG
-594 IGINK
+594 IGINRK
-599 IDKFRNQHI
+599 DKFRNQHI
-608 IMTVAVPI
+608 IMTIAVPI

-627 SQTNVNINGRG
+627 SQTNINMNGRG
-638 IRTGTIDRISSDEN
+638 IRMGTIDRISSDEN
-652 WYDEWNEPWDNESY
+652 WYDEWNEPYDNESY
-666 QFEKGVEYKMTKE
+666 SFERGIEYKMTKT
-679 GLISLS
+679 GLEKIKR
-685 PSDAD
+685 AD
-690 EDRSDDIKKM
+690 DSDDKTDHLDTDQPNELKK
-700 DDENIDKEIQL
+700 EL
-711 QKLKEE
+711 RALKEE
-717 REAIKKDIKKLKE
+717 RLQ
-730 EELQKEKTKVVKVN
+730 LQKEVEKAAKQSSKIDLEEGKTLNKVN
-744 EFKKDDIGNSNLGKM
+744 
-759 NQIGKAA
+759 KAA
-766 GKLSDLQWVL
+766 TQLTDLHWVI

>member
-12 RILPIEEMAYETLKQ
+12 RILPIEELAYETLKQ

-68 AVGDID
+68 AVDDIN

-86 EAQDGFEASTSQ
+86 EAQDGFEASASQ
-98 SKQSAN
+98 SGQSTTQNSSN
-104 QNNDQN
+104 QS
-110 NDRNNYQN
+110 Y
-118 TSGSNYS
+118 SNYDAS
-125 NFDSSN
+125 GNPP
-131 NRPKRLYR
+131 RRLFR

-152 IANYFGIEP
+152 IANYFGLEP
-161 LIVRILWFFLI
+161 LLVRILWFFLI

-183 IAVPSTSIKEVGG
+183 IAVPSTSVKEVGG

-204 IDNKVIGGV
+204 IDNKIIGGV
-213 AAGLSKYFGIQVWI
+213 ASGLSKYFGIQVWI
-227 VRILFLIP
+227 IRILFLIP

-248 FQFWDAPD
+248 WQFWDATD
-256 FPNFLDITFSPGAVF
+256 FPNLFDITFSPGAVF

-318 SWGSDLY
+318 SWGGDLY
-325 NRNKGTNHSNQ
+325 NRNKGTNNSNEANQ
-336 ENASNNE
+336 SNNE
-343 GTATITNNENANKSS
+343 GTGTTNNQDAYSS
-358 ENQRSSEKRKGLLY
+358 TEKRKGLLY
-372 YIGRIITI
+372 YIGRIITL

-413 LKNFL
+413 LRKFL
-418 IEEGAQT
+418 LEDGAQT

-453 LKKANVWV
+453 FKKANIWV

-480 SSLGNSFSR
+480 SSLGNSFTR
-489 HNIPVEQSI
+489 HNIPTEQSI

-504 IDYVEITAAPKM
+504 IDYLEITAAPKM

-521 HWFQIE
+521 HWFQMT
-527 PFQGFADED
+527 PFEGYYDED

-543 RIRIVQSK
+543 KIRIVASK
-551 TDSFEV
+551 TDSFQV
-557 KIVKLSNGKTVQ
+557 KVVRLSNGKTIQ
-569 NANDLAGKINFE
+569 NANELANKINFE
-581 LKQEDSLLYLDKG
+581 LSQQDSLVYLDKG

-599 IDKFRNQHI
+599 TDKFRNQHI
-608 IMTVAVPI
+608 IMTIAVPI
-616 GKRIKITNKGW
+616 GKRIKIANKGW
-627 SQTNVNINGRG
+627 SQTNINMNGRG
-638 IRTGTIDRISSDEN
+638 IRTGTIDGFSSDDN
-652 WYDEWNEPWDNESY
+652 WYFDGNEFWDNESY
-666 QFEKGVEYKMTKE
+666 SFERGVEYKMTSTGLEKIKRATDEEELDKNDELNSDQPTPIQKE
-679 GLISLS
+679 LN
-685 PSDAD
+685 D
-690 EDRSDDIKKM
+690 
-700 DDENIDKEIQL
+700 
-711 QKLKEE
+711 LKEE
-717 REAIKKDIKKLKE
+717 RKK
-730 EELQKEKTKVVKVN
+730 LQKEVERVA
-744 EFKKDDIGNSNLGKM
+744 KKGSTIEVEED
-759 NQIGKAA
+759 KAA
-766 GKLSDLQWVL
+766 KKVSRAASKFSDWHWVL
-776 DRFTH
+776 DRFTY

>member
-27 YIESLRVYFANEE
+27 YIESLRSYFANEE

-86 EAQDGFEASTSQ
+86 EAQDGFEASASQ
-98 SKQSAN
+98 SGQSTN
-104 QNNDQN
+104 Q
-110 NDRNNYQN
+110 NNYQN
-118 TSGSNYS
+118 NNQNTSGGNYS
-125 NFDSSN
+125 NFDSSS

-161 LIVRILWFFLI
+161 LVVRILWFFLI
-172 GVNILGYLILW
+172 GINILAYLILW
-183 IAVPSTSIKEVGG
+183 IAVPSTSVKVVGG

-240 VNFRHMHL
+240 VNFKHMHL

-256 FPNFLDITFSPGAVF
+256 FPNLLDITFSPGAVF

-325 NRNKGTNHSNQ
+325 NRNKGTNNSN
-336 ENASNNE
+336 EANKSNNE
-343 GTATITNNENANKSS
+343 GTGTTNNQDAYSS
-358 ENQRSSEKRKGLLY
+358 AEKRKGLLY
-372 YIGRIITI
+372 YIGRIITL

-413 LKNFL
+413 LKKFL
-418 IEEGAQT
+418 IEDGAQT

-453 LKKANVWV
+453 FKKANVWV

-489 HNIPVEQSI
+489 HNLPTEQSI
-498 ALTNPK
+498 ALTNPT

-521 HWFQIE
+521 HWYQFE
-527 PFQGFADED
+527 DFQGFSDED

-543 RIRIVQSK
+543 RIRIVQSLN
-551 TDSFEV
+551 DSFQV

-569 NANDLAGKINFE
+569 NANELANKINFE
-581 LKQEDSLLYLDKG
+581 LTQQDSMLYLDKG

-608 IMTVAVPI
+608 IMTIAVPI

-627 SQTNVNINGRG
+627 SQTNININGRG
-638 IRTGTIDRISSDEN
+638 IRTGTIDRITNDEN

-666 QFEKGVEYKMTKE
+666 QFEKGIEYKMTKT
-679 GLISLS
+679 GLESLS
-685 PSDAD
+685 PMNAN
-690 EDRSDDIKKM
+690 DRSDDSKKM
-700 DDENIDKEIQL
+700 DDENLDKEIQL

-717 REAIKKDIKKLKE
+717 REAIKNDIKKLKE
-730 EELQKEKTKVVKVN
+730 EELQKEKTRVVKVN
-744 EFKKDDIGNSNLGKM
+744 DIKKEDIGNSNLDKM
-759 NQIGKAA
+759 NKVGKAA
-766 GKLSDLQWVL
+766 SKLTDLQWIL

>member
-12 RILPIEEMAYETLKQ
+12 RILPIEEQAYEILKQ
-27 YIESLRVYFANEE
+27 YIESLRIYFANEE

-68 AVGDID
+68 AASDID
-74 LIIASIGRPADF
+74 LIITSIGRPADF
-86 EAQDGFEASTSQ
+86 EAQDGFEQSTTATAHNSNDGRQ
-98 SKQSAN
+98 
-104 QNNDQN
+104 QNT
-110 NDRNNYQN
+110 YQN
-118 TSGSNYS
+118 TSGNNNS
-125 NFDSSN
+125 NFYRDG

-152 IANYFGIEP
+152 IANYFVIEP
-161 LIVRILWFFLI
+161 WIVRILWFFLI
-172 GVNILGYLILW
+172 GINILAYLILW

-204 IDNKVIGGV
+204 IDKKIIGGV

-240 VNFRHMHL
+240 ANFRHMHL

-325 NRNKGTNHSNQ
+325 NRNKGTNNSNE
-336 ENASNNE
+336 ENASNQS
-343 GTATITNNENANKSS
+343 TENH
-358 ENQRSSEKRKGLLY
+358 RSTEKRKGLLY
-372 YIGRIITI
+372 YIGRIITLS
-380 CIKGFVY
+380 IKVFVY

-401 FGIGAAATALLP
+401 FGIGVAATALLP
-413 LKNFL
+413 LKNFIL
-418 IEEGAQT
+418 DDGAQT

-438 PIIGIVTAVIRKIAG
+438 PIIGIVTAVIRKFAG
-453 LKKANVWV
+453 FKKANVYV

-472 WVMLFYFG
+472 WVVLFYFG

-489 HNIPVEQSI
+489 HNAPAEQSI
-498 ALTNPK
+498 ALTNPT
-504 IDYVEITAAPKM
+504 INYVEITAAPKM

-521 HWFQIE
+521 NWFQFE

-569 NANDLAGKINFE
+569 NANELANKINFE
-581 LKQEDSLLYLDKG
+581 LTQQDSLVYLDRG

-599 IDKFRNQHI
+599 KDKFRNQHI
-608 IMTVAVPI
+608 IMTIAVPI

-638 IRTGTIDRISSDEN
+638 MRTGIIDRISSDEN

-666 QFEKGVEYKMTKE
+666 PFEKGIEYKMTKT
-679 GLISLS
+679 GLESLS
-685 PSDAD
+685 PMDAN
-690 EDRSDDIKKM
+690 DRSDDSNKM
-700 DDENIDKEIQL
+700 DDENLDKEIQL

-717 REAIKKDIKKLKE
+717 REAIKNDIKKLKE
-730 EELQKEKTKVVKVN
+730 EELQKDKTRVVKVN
-744 EFKKDDIGNSNLGKM
+744 DLKKDDIGSSNIEKM
-759 NQIGKAA
+759 NKIGKAA